1 MSKIEQQQHILI
13 VDDEAP
19 MRELVEEVLQSM
31 GFGCTSVSSASD
43 ALKAISADAFDV
55 VLTDIKMPQTSG
67 LDLCQSIHELRP
79 DIPVII
85 MTAFGSMDTAIE
97 AIRRGAYDF
106 VTKPFELE
114 LLRLT
119 IKRASNHRAL
129 TKQIEFLENLEKTD
143 ITHNSLIGAS
153 EVMTHLRST
162 INRVARSDASI
173 LITGE
178 SGTGKELI
186 AKSIHQNSDRNQQPF
201 IAVNCG
207 AISETLLESELFGHV
222 KGAFTNAA
230 KDRQGLIKAAEGG
243 TLFLDEIGEMPP
255 SMQVKLLRALEEN
268 TIRPVGGNE
277 EIPFNVRIVAATHQ
291 DLETSIEA
299 GSFRE
304 DLFYRINVI
313 QLYAP
318 PLRSRGGDV
327 LELALHF
334 LKRFSIKN
342 QKPIEG
348 FTQTVAEKLV
358 AYSWPGN
365 VRELRNVMER
375 AVTLTAVN
383 QIIVEDLP
391 QKIICHQ
398 SDQIVI
404 GGESPDELAPLSAI
418 EDQYIQ
424 HVLRVVGGNRTL
436 AAKVLGLD
444 RKTLY
449 RKLKQVDVQPAS

>member
-178 SGTGKELI
+178 SGTGKEL
-186 AKSIHQNSDRNQQPF
+186 AARAIHRYSRRSEQPF
-201 IAVNCG
+201 VAVNI
-207 AISETLLESELFGHV
+207 AALSPTLAESELFGHLRGSFTGADRDR
-222 KGAFTNAA
+222 KGLLEQAN
-230 KDRQGLIKAAEGG
+230 GG
-243 TLFLDEIGEMPP
+243 TRPAPAMP
-255 SMQVKLLRALEEN
+255 AL
-268 TIRPVGGNE
+268 
-277 EIPFNVRIVAATHQ
+277 
-291 DLETSIEA
+291 
-299 GSFRE
+299 
-304 DLFYRINVI
+304 
-313 QLYAP
+313 
-318 PLRSRGGDV
+318 
-327 LELALHF
+327 
-334 LKRFSIKN
+334 
-342 QKPIEG
+342 
-348 FTQTVAEKLV
+348 
-358 AYSWPGN
+358 
-365 VRELRNVMER
+365 
-375 AVTLTAVN
+375 
-383 QIIVEDLP
+383 
-391 QKIICHQ
+391 
-398 SDQIVI
+398 
-404 GGESPDELAPLSAI
+404 
-418 EDQYIQ
+418 
-424 HVLRVVGGNRTL
+424 
-436 AAKVLGLD
+436 
-444 RKTLY
+444 
-449 RKLKQVDVQPAS
+449 

>member
-1 MSKIEQQQHILI
+1 
-13 VDDEAP
+13 
-19 MRELVEEVLQSM
+19 
-31 GFGCTSVSSASD
+31 
-43 ALKAISADAFDV
+43 
-55 VLTDIKMPQTSG
+55 
-67 LDLCQSIHELRP
+67 
-79 DIPVII
+79 
-85 MTAFGSMDTAIE
+85 
-97 AIRRGAYDF
+97 
-106 VTKPFELE
+106 
-114 LLRLT
+114 
-119 IKRASNHRAL
+119 
-129 TKQIEFLENLEKTD
+129 
-143 ITHNSLIGAS
+143 
-153 EVMTHLRST
+153 
-162 INRVARSDASI
+162 
-173 LITGE
+173 
-178 SGTGKELI
+178 
-186 AKSIHQNSDRNQQPF
+186 
-201 IAVNCG
+201 
-207 AISETLLESELFGHV
+207 
-222 KGAFTNAA
+222 
-230 KDRQGLIKAAEGG
+230 
-243 TLFLDEIGEMPP
+243 
-255 SMQVKLLRALEEN
+255 
-268 TIRPVGGNE
+268 VGGNE
-277 EIPFNVRIVAATHQ
+277 EISFNVRIVAATHQ

-318 PLRSRGGDV
+318 PLRSRSGDV

-334 LKRFSIKN
+334 LERFSSKN
-342 QKPIEG
+342 QKSIEG

-383 QIIVEDLP
+383 QITVEDLP

-418 EDQYIQ
+418 EGQYIQ